1 MPKFGRVAGRRAG
14 PFATAL
20 VMWDLWNRIPPKQRK
35 LLLQQARKHG
45 PRLAKQAFEAG
56 RKNRRGV

>member
-1 MPKFGRVAGRRAG
+1 MPKLGRLAGRRAG

-20 VMWDLWNRIPPKQRK
+20 VMWDLWSRIPPRQRK

-45 PRLAKQAFEAG
+45 PRLARQAIEAS
-56 RKNRRGV
+56 RKRKVK